1 MNVHRIRVF
10 PCLSERGEWDFQCLM
25 SPGAR
30 LAPLAFAPKLA
41 VVKEGRE
48 NHGIIE
54 LPPVVVSA
62 SLPAPAHAHE
72 TSRVVVFLGGFT

>member
-1 MNVHRIRVF
+1 MSIVHEFF
-10 PCLSERGEWDFQCLM
+10 PCLSEWDFQRLM

-30 LAPLAFAPKLA
+30 LAPLAFAPELA

-54 LPPVVVSA
+54 LPLVVVSV
-62 SLPAPAHAHE
+62 SLSTPAHARE
-72 TSRVVVFLGGFT
+72 TSRLVVSLEGFT